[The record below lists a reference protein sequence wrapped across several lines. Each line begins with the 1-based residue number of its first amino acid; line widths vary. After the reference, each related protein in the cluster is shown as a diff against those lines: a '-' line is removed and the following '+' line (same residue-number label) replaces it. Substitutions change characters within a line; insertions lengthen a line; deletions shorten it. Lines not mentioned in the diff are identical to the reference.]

1 MAAEPRPLSLE
12 PVGAQG
18 PEGQSVF
25 VFALFFSMTTDFLLL
40 TFFLALKAA
49 NFIPKYVEF
58 RQEEV
63 RYSERTP
70 S

>member
-1 MAAEPRPLSLE
+1 
-12 PVGAQG
+12 
-18 PEGQSVF
+18 
-25 VFALFFSMTTDFLLL
+25 MTTDFLLL

-58 RQEEV
+58 RQKEV
-63 RYSERTP
+63 RYSEMTP